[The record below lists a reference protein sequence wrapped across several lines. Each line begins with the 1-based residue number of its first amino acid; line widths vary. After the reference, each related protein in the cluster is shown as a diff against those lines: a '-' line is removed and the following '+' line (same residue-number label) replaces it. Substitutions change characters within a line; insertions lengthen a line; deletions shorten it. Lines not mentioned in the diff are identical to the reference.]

1 MGRLLG
7 DTTGIHLQLCQTS
20 TELADRTVKLAEIG
34 SLFACQ
40 RLRRIFVL
48 ACIGIFVR
56 INKVDV
62 VDDESFRD
70 FWGTIAEGDLAED
83 TIGECFA
90 QILAVRDVGG
100 QEYYMS
106 DVAGRQPCRPLRNLF
121 INHGGAGLVALVEE
135 VLDDHDGASFG
146 VVFEVF
152 VIAQLGVFV
161 ILRASFQ
168 GNGLEGGCRVV
179 PDLAQLVFECLR
191 ESSLDASR
199 SLGGKVNQLLW
210 C

>member
-1 MGRLLG
+1 M
-7 DTTGIHLQLCQTS
+7 
-20 TELADRTVKLAEIG
+20 
-34 SLFACQ
+34 
-40 RLRRIFVL
+40 
-48 ACIGIFVR
+48 
-56 INKVDV
+56 
-62 VDDESFRD
+62 
-70 FWGTIAEGDLAED
+70 
-83 TIGECFA
+83 
-90 QILAVRDVGG
+90 
-100 QEYYMS
+100 
-106 DVAGRQPCRPLRNLF
+106 
-121 INHGGAGLVALVEE
+121 EE
-135 VLDDHDGASFG
+135 VLDDHDRASFG

-152 VIAQLGVFV
+152 VIAQLGVFI